1 MIFAQRVQRFYES
14 VLHRVRSVLLPLLL
28 VVSYFTAWR
37 LLHPQ
42 ALSIFSH
49 LQLAALHRLSGFFLL
64 FLLLLLAYDLA
75 DSQLHPAL
83 ARRLNLSTSIMLSLP
98 FGVPL
103 RQWVTRVF
111 YAALS
116 LLAFTG
122 ILYYLAK
129 AEVWHLLPHQFPLLI
144 AHEAAGWGFLCVALV
159 KAYLDLTQISVQ
171 LLRYLR
177 EH

>member
-1 MIFAQRVQRFYES
+1 MIFAHRVQRIYES
-14 VLHRVRSVLLPLLL
+14 VLHRVRRYLLPLLL

-49 LQLAALHRLSGFFLL
+49 LQLAALHRLSGFFVV
-64 FLLLLLAYDLA
+64 FLLLLLVYDLA
-75 DSQLHPAL
+75 DSQIHPAL
-83 ARRLNLSTSIMLSLP
+83 AQRLNLTPALLLGLP

-103 RQWVTRVF
+103 RQLVTRVF

-129 AEVWHLLPHQFPLLI
+129 SEVWHLLPHQFPLLI

-159 KAYLDLTQISVQ
+159 KAYLDLTQMSVQ